1 MPNLSQVAIS
11 QPGRDLTIITSAMTD
26 PTKEAG
32 RNLLNRYASRLK
44 FPQLF
49 TVTAV
54 LFVVDLIVPD
64 LFPFVDEILLGLATL
79 LLANWKRKIDPVS
92 DSASK
97 PPTKDITPDQ

>member
-1 MPNLSQVAIS
+1 
-11 QPGRDLTIITSAMTD
+11 MTY

-32 RNLLNRYASRLK
+32 RTLLNRYASRLQ

-49 TVTAV
+49 TITAV
-54 LFVVDLIVPD
+54 LFLVDLIVPD

-79 LLANWKRKIDPVS
+79 LLANWKKKIDPVS
-92 DSASK
+92 DPASK